1 MSYSQ
6 SLTVDTVTTE
16 NHASE
21 VERQIAEQLHA
32 AILQAMQA
40 GAEVARQEAPVKTG
54 ALRDSITV
62 EDNGIEGGV
71 SLGAGVEY
79 AIFQELG
86 TRHIA
91 PHPFVAPGMQ
101 EARRVLQQLTGGQ

>member
-6 SLTVDTVTTE
+6 TLTVETVTTE
-16 NHASE
+16 NHAGE

-40 GAEVARQEAPVKTG
+40 GADVARQEAPVRTG

-79 AIFQELG
+79 AEFLELG
-86 TRHIA
+86 TRRMA
-91 PHPFVAPGMQ
+91 PRPFIAPGMQ
-101 EARRVLQQLTGGQ
+101 EAARVLKQLTDAK